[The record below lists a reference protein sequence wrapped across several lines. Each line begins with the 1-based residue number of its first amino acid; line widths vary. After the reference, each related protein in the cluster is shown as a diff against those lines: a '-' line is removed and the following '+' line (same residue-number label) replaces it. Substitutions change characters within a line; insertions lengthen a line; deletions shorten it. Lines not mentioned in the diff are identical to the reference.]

1 MIHGC
6 ISNVL
11 CAGCSGDSA
20 LFIMHISSI
29 HTPLSSAV
37 GWGKESNI
45 CLHRNNLL
53 FLNSL
58 HSPITFL
65 KQKKQENNIAK
76 QARVAVHP
84 ISAVRSGIMSKQDA
98 EDTNSHGSM
107 ERDLLVVGPGVLG
120 RLVAEKWLQESPSC
134 HVFGLTRTTNHH
146 EELHSLGIK
155 TIIRGS
161 ELRKRFPFVIFCAPP
176 SGNEDYSSEIR
187 AAIMQWSGEGS
198 FLFTS
203 SSAVY
208 DCYDNGLCGEECPTV
223 PMGRSART
231 DTLLMA
237 EAEALKGGGNV
248 IRLAGLYKLD
258 RGAHMYY
265 LKKGSVDA
273 HPEHIIN
280 LIHYEDAASLC
291 KIILEKRYQGR
302 VFMGCDNCPLS
313 REKMMEYVTKSGKFK
328 ENFQGFTGL
337 TGPLGKQMDNSKTRN
352 KIGWVPKYRNF
363 SEFLGVTS

>member
-208 DCYDNGLCGEECPTV
+208 DCYDNGLCGE
-223 PMGRSART
+223 
-231 DTLLMA
+231 
-237 EAEALKGGGNV
+237 
-248 IRLAGLYKLD
+248 
-258 RGAHMYY
+258 
-265 LKKGSVDA
+265 
-273 HPEHIIN
+273 
-280 LIHYEDAASLC
+280 DAASLC

-328 ENFQGFTGL
+328 ENFQGFTVACRGIYNDCRKPQEDFATL
-337 TGPLGKQMDNSKTRN
+337 ARRFCNRSKKFMQLWELVGVQHVVRCCKLLQHIMRT
-352 KIGWVPKYRNF
+352 
-363 SEFLGVTS
+363 FLPSFCVL